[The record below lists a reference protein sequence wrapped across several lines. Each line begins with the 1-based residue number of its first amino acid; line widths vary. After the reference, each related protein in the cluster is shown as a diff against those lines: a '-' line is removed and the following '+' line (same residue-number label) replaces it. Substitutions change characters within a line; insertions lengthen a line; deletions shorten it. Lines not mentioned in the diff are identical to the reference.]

1 MIYSPDAGDA
11 AYELTANIDK
21 SPTSKRRFIVIG
33 ERTIY
38 AGNEI
43 AQVAPHALSPA
54 TADRHHR
61 CRLQPIWV
69 HLTAQ
74 KFFPRLPF
82 TNQRKLIPSNQGLR
96 GQWARIVI

>member
-11 AYELTANIDK
+11 ARELRANIDK

-43 AQVAPHALSPA
+43 AQVA
-54 TADRHHR
+54 
-61 CRLQPIWV
+61 LQRRRP
-69 HLTAQ
+69 
-74 KFFPRLPF
+74 P
-82 TNQRKLIPSNQGLR
+82 QRTDINGA
-96 GQWARIVI
+96 G